1 MSRRSTA
8 GRRFV
13 AAVSREGRTAHACTA
28 RTCRLNAIKTAEVTG
43 HKILLK
49 PEKSKPSSM
58 HLSYFLLPRFI
69 S

>member
-1 MSRRSTA
+1 M

-13 AAVSREGRTAHACTA
+13 AAVPREGRTAHACTA
-28 RTCRLNAIKTAEVTG
+28 RACRLNAIKTAEVIG
-43 HKILLK
+43 HKIFLK